1 MQFPHAQKGVS
12 KLFWAEIIAI
22 VYGLLVIVGAILVA
36 IAKGD
41 SESRLAIAGGSI
53 VLAGGVIAIVTFILQ
68 LIGLIQGSKDNLC
81 FKIALFIV
89 IFSIVASIV
98 KVVLEKYAP
107 NLDIVITILEVLIGV
122 SAVLVMVYVI
132 TGVSVMAEKVG
143 DGRLA
148 DKGRFLCTVI
158 CGLYF
163 VSIILGLFELFFKNP
178 NEGVVIMLRVFAIVA
193 AVFQLVVYIMYL
205 TYLSAARKTL
215 KK

>member
-22 VYGLLVIVGAILVA
+22 VYGLLAIVGAILVA
-36 IAKGD
+36 AANGD
-41 SESRLAIAGGSI
+41 SESGLAIAGGSI
-53 VLAGGVIAIVTFILQ
+53 VLVGGVIAIVTFILQ

-98 KVVLEKYAP
+98 KVILEKYAP
-107 NLDIVITILEVLIGV
+107 NLDIVITILEVFIGV

-143 DGRLA
+143 DDRLA
-148 DKGRFLCTVI
+148 GKGRFLCTVI

-163 VSIILGLFELFFKNP
+163 VSIILGIFELFFKNP

>member
-1 MQFPHAQKGVS
+1 M
-12 KLFWAEIIAI
+12 
-22 VYGLLVIVGAILVA
+22 
-36 IAKGD
+36 
-41 SESRLAIAGGSI
+41 
-53 VLAGGVIAIVTFILQ
+53 
-68 LIGLIQGSKDNLC
+68 
-81 FKIALFIV
+81 
-89 IFSIVASIV
+89 

-107 NLDIVITILEVLIGV
+107 NLDIVITILEVFIAV

-143 DGRLA
+143 DGKLA

-163 VSIILGLFELFFKNP
+163 VSIVLGIIELFFKNP
-178 NEGVVIMLRVFAIVA
+178 NEGVAIMLRVFAIVA
-193 AVFQLVVYIMYL
+193 AVVQLVVYIMYL

>member
-22 VYGLLVIVGAILVA
+22 VYALLVIVGAILVA
-36 IAKGD
+36 VAKGD
-41 SESRLAIAGGSI
+41 PESGLTIAGGSI
-53 VLAGGVIAIVTFILQ
+53 VLVGGVIAIVTFILQ

-81 FKIALFIV
+81 FKIGLFIV
-89 IFSIVASIV
+89 LFSIVASIV

-107 NLDIVITILEVLIGV
+107 NLDIVITILEVFIGV

-163 VSIILGLFELFFKNP
+163 VSIVLGIIQLFFKNP
-178 NEGVVIMLRVFAIVA
+178 NEGVAIMLRVFAIVA
-193 AVFQLVVYIMYL
+193 AVVQLVVYIMYL